1 MSHFH
6 NPNVK
11 SEAKI
16 HGYVPSNESAQ
27 IVILDK
33 LKITNQ
39 AEFRDLGAR
48 ILHQNPGKKNLF
60 LNLESHQYSIHYT
73 QL

>member
-1 MSHFH
+1 MYTVYDLHCAYPCISHFH

-39 AEFRDLGAR
+39 AEFRGGENLA
-48 ILHQNPGKKNLF
+48 PKSGKKELVF
-60 LNLESHQYSIHYT
+60 KSI
-73 QL
+73 